1 MSERNS
7 TPSLISGSRLDDDN
21 DDLTGDDLTVDL
33 DLGFDGAEDILRVW
47 RNGMRPDPDL
57 TVSEWADAHRWLSSR
72 AAAEPGRYRTAR
84 APYLREIMDALSPRH
99 PAQRVSF
106 MKAAQVGATEAGNNW
121 IGFVIHHAPGPMLAV
136 LPTVEMAKRTS
147 RGRID
152 PLIAESPTLRE
163 RVNPAR
169 SRDAGNSMLSKEFP
183 GGILVLTGANSATG
197 LRSMPARYIFLDEV
211 DAYPASADEEGD
223 PVTLAEARTTTF
235 SHRRKVFM
243 VSTPT
248 IRGISRIEREYEA
261 SDQRRYFV
269 PCPHCGHMQ
278 WLQFERLRWD
288 KGQPDTAA
296 YHCEA
301 CETPIAEHHKTQML
315 ERGEWRATAVSADPQ
330 SIGFHISAL
339 YSPLG
344 WKSWAQ
350 IARDW
355 LAAQGSEEMLRAA
368 RNTLLGETWV
378 ESGDAPEWQR
388 LAERRES
395 YAGVQIPV
403 GGLFLTA
410 GVDVQKDRI
419 EVDVWAWGRDLES
432 WLVDH
437 IVIAGGPDDPTCWD
451 KLTALLGR
459 TWVCANGAVMLIGK
473 LAIDTGYEAAAV
485 YAWARKQGF
494 EQVAPIKGLEGFN
507 RATPVSGPTFV
518 DATIGGKRLRR
529 GARLWSVAT
538 ATFKTETYRFLRLER
553 PSDEDRALGA
563 LDAPGT
569 VHLPDW
575 IDTEWLKQLVA
586 EQLVTVRNKRG
597 YAHPEW
603 QKMRE
608 RNEAL
613 DTRVYARA
621 AAWIMGADR
630 WDEATW
636 RRLEAQAGVE
646 TRPPVSPAAVE
657 GVAAEPTTPTPPKA
671 GTPTTPRRKR
681 RAYTPNF
688 MRD

>member
-7 TPSLISGSRLDDDN
+7 TPSPISGFPSDS
-21 DDLTGDDLTVDL
+21 DDLTADL

-47 RNGMRPDPDL
+47 RSGMRPDPNL

-72 AAAEPGRYRTAR
+72 ASAEPGRYRTAR
-84 APYLREIMDALSPRH
+84 TPYLRGIMDALSPSH
-99 PAQRVSF
+99 PAQRISF

-121 IGFVIHHAPGPMLAV
+121 IGFVIHQAPGPMLAV
-136 LPTVEMAKRTS
+136 QPTVELAKRNS
-147 RGRID
+147 RQRID
-152 PLIAESPTLRE
+152 PLIDESPDLRE
-163 RVNPAR
+163 RVKPAR
-169 SRDAGNSMLSKEFP
+169 SRDAGNTMLSKEFA
-183 GGILVLTGANSATG
+183 GGILIMTGANSAVG
-197 LRSMPARYIFLDEV
+197 LRSTPARYIFLDEV

-248 IRGISRIEREYEA
+248 IRGISRIEREFEA

-269 PCPHCGHMQ
+269 PCPHCGAMQ
-278 WLQFERLRWD
+278 WLQFERLRWH
-288 KGQPDTAA
+288 KGRPDTAA
-296 YHCEA
+296 YHCEG

-315 ERGEWRATAVSADPQ
+315 EQGEWRATAVSSDPH

-344 WKSWAQ
+344 WKSWQQ
-350 IARDW
+350 IAREW

-395 YAGVQIPV
+395 YSGVQIPV

-419 EVDVWAWGRDLES
+419 EVDVWAWGRGLES

-437 IVIAGGPDDPTCWD
+437 IVISGGPDDPACWD
-451 KLTALLGR
+451 KLTALLSR
-459 TWVCANGAVMLIGK
+459 TWVCANGAVMVIGK

-485 YAWARKQGF
+485 YVWARKQGF

-553 PSDEDRALGA
+553 PSDEDRALGVV
-563 LDAPGT
+563 DAPGT

-597 YAHPEW
+597 YSHPEW

-636 RRLEAQAGVE
+636 RGLEEQAGVE
-646 TRPPVSPAAVE
+646 TRLVPPITTTEPASPA
-657 GVAAEPTTPTPPKA
+657 PPKA